1 MKEGTEGHVLHG
13 SSGPEFDPY
22 QYYVHR
28 NGHMHAGLTVVA
40 FQFAAQGSG
49 DGGFALIPGSHKCNV
64 SQARAGCKSCCPQP
78 ASSRSGAT
86 NEVETLA
93 VTGDR
98 AS

>member
-40 FQFAAQGSG
+40 FQFAAQGPG

-64 SQARAGCKSCCPQP
+64 SQATVELAQP